1 MWSKTNKTFKYVFAY
16 CDLRPIN
23 VIFRKY
29 LKQLCL
35 WIAYN
40 LLPTKI
46 NYLFIQC
53 K

>member
-1 MWSKTNKTFKYVFAY
+1 MWSKTNKTFKYVY
-16 CDLRPIN
+16 SDLRPIN

-29 LKQLCL
+29 SKQLCL

-40 LLPTKI
+40 LLPTNI
-46 NYLFIQC
+46 NLFIQC